1 MVLIHVALRFVLRT
15 IGRRNRVRRLNY
27 HEFN

>member
-1 MVLIHVALRFVLRT
+1 MVLIHVAIQFVFKA
-15 IGRRNRVRRLNY
+15 IGTRNRVRRLNY